1 MIRVVGRCLLAVL
14 TTGLLFTSAAYA
26 DSFRLRVENFLTGI
40 GVVITDNEVGDANPL
55 TGAITYLG
63 SLSSLAVNITTGISQ
78 PLIGSISNYAALH
91 LNSVNIQVS
100 GAGALR
106 LTLEDSYTIGPDGGM
121 SVTGLVGGTL
131 VAKAGSAATFQSW
144 VNADNLVPALGPD
157 AFSPNGLSLASI
169 GAIPAGSVALWSGD
183 GVTFG
188 PGAFSS
194 TASAGFL
201 HDGPYSL
208 FTQAT
213 LNFTGAGIVSFDSD
227 LSTVP
232 EPTSLLLLGSGLA
245 GLGLWSRRR
254 KKSAQ
259 V

>member
-1 MIRVVGRCLLAVL
+1 M
-14 TTGLLFTSAAYA
+14 
-26 DSFRLRVENFLTGI
+26 
-40 GVVITDNEVGDANPL
+40 
-55 TGAITYLG
+55 TGALTYSG
-63 SLSSLAVNITTGISQ
+63 SLNSLAVNITTGISQ
-78 PLIGSISNYAALH
+78 PLIGSANNYAELH
-91 LNSVNIQVS
+91 LNSVHIQVS
-100 GAGALR
+100 GAGTLR

-121 SVTGLVGGTL
+121 SAIGLVGGTL
-131 VAKAGSAATFQSW
+131 VAKAGSTATFQSW
-144 VNADNLVPALGPD
+144 VNSDNLVPDLGPN
-157 AFSPNGLSLASI
+157 AFSFNGLPLAPI
-169 GAIPAGSVALWSGD
+169 GATPAGSVALWAGD

-188 PGAFSS
+188 SGAFSS
-194 TASAGFL
+194 TASAGFM

-245 GLGLWSRRR
+245 GVGLWNRRR
-254 KKSAQ
+254 KKSTQ